1 MDGLISKYNHEW
13 NMHMEYPDHEVD
25 QHVKDRN
32 DNKKMVEHF
41 IKDKLRFNCYVSD
54 DKNVFIF

>member
-1 MDGLISKYNHEW
+1 MD
-13 NMHMEYPDHEVD
+13 YPDHEVNS
-25 QHVKDRN
+25 HVIDRN
-32 DNKKMVEHF
+32 NDEKMVKHF